1 MFKKQCRFYLG
12 LFKIRI
18 LLKFSIIREKLSH
31 KICGSGKISLI
42 RADPDPKPQQNLVDC
57 FSFFPFSVEEL
68 QSQPG
73 AAWFEC
79 KMPFSMRKI
88 EKERERERKREC
100 IPVISKLMQKKFAC
114 AEYCNTLHTHNT
126 QNYTLAAEY
135 SKHLLEHVFKYDNS
149 K

>member
-114 AEYCNTLHTHNT
+114 AEYCNLLNINQNMSSNMTT
-126 QNYTLAAEY
+126 QSE
-135 SKHLLEHVFKYDNS
+135 KKFIQ
-149 K
+149 